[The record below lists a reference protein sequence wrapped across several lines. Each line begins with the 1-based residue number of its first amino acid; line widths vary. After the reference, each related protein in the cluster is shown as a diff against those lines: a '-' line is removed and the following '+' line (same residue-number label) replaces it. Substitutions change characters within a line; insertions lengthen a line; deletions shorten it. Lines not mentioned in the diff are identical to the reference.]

1 MSSLSIFAGPT
12 ALKRIRADGLHPD
25 QFRVMLGASG
35 GPKWFVLYGL
45 DRYLFGE
52 FFAQRQQ
59 ELISL
64 GSSAGA
70 WRMCCLAT
78 SDPVAAIE
86 RLARLYS
93 EQQYSAQPTTA
104 EITEKARTMLAE
116 MLGSSG
122 AVEIVNNERF
132 KTHIITDRC
141 KGIGSSRSKSLQT
154 MMLAASALSNALSR
168 KSLSLFFQR
177 TIFTTM
183 GQSSPWVVSRDLDTC
198 LASLNEENIF
208 DAMIASGS
216 IPFVLDGVRNIS
228 GAKNGLYWD
237 GGITDYH
244 FDFDFHAGDDLV
256 LYPHF
261 SSAVIPGWF
270 DKHLPWRKVHERH
283 FDNVVLLTPSRE
295 FVASL
300 PHGKIPDRTDFE
312 NFDFDSRLAYWR
324 EVLDKS
330 HLLADEFSELLASG
344 KAIDNI
350 KPFAERN
357 SMQRNGK

>member
-1 MSSLSIFAGPT
+1 MSSLSIFAGPA
-12 ALKRIRADGLHPD
+12 ALRRIQDQGLRAD
-25 QFRVMLGASG
+25 QFKLMLGASG

-52 FFAQRQQ
+52 FFANRER
-59 ELISL
+59 ELITL

-93 EQQYSAQPTTA
+93 EQHYSAKPSTA
-104 EITEKARTMLAE
+104 EVTEQAGIMLAE
-116 MLGSSG
+116 MLGSNG
-122 AVEIVNNERF
+122 AAEIVNNALF

-141 KGIGSSRSKSLQT
+141 KGIGSSRSKSLQA
-154 MMLAASALSNALSR
+154 MLLVSSALLNAVSR

-183 GQSSPWVVSRDLDTC
+183 GESSPWVSSGDLDTA
-198 LASLNEENIF
+198 LANLSEENLF

-228 GAKNGLYWD
+228 GAKDGLYWD

-244 FDFDFHAGDDLV
+244 FDFDFHPGDDLI

-270 DKHLPWRKVHERH
+270 DKHLPWRKIHGQY
-283 FDNVVLLTPSRE
+283 FDNVVLLAPSRE
-295 FVASL
+295 FVAAL
-300 PHGKIPDRTDFE
+300 PHGKIPDRKDFE
-312 NFDFDSRLAYWR
+312 KFDYESRLAYWR

-330 HLLADEFSELLASG
+330 RALADEFDQLLTSG
-344 KAIDNI
+344 KIIDHI
-350 KPFAERN
+350 KPFSERD
-357 SMQRNGK
+357 